1 MYFGGCQPSASIF
14 MAEYCSIPKTEAASS
29 SETVIRIYQT
39 TWLLIPKDT
48 AVNPYCR
55 ENPDS
60 YIMIGRKCTTQLY
73 KQQCGEKRMYMAQCK
88 ATPKHTTQKANKCNM
103 CFANHI
109 FLFPRVT
116 NRFILITLLQTSTA
130 M

>member
-14 MAEYCSIPKTEAASS
+14 MEEQYCSIPKTEAASS
-29 SETVIRIYQT
+29 SETVIPIYQT

-60 YIMIGRKCTTQLY
+60 YNDRQKVHD
-73 KQQCGEKRMYMAQCK
+73 
-88 ATPKHTTQKANKCNM
+88 AT
-103 CFANHI
+103 
-109 FLFPRVT
+109 
-116 NRFILITLLQTSTA
+116 LQTA
-130 M
+130 MR